1 MKVNLFCIF
10 FFIAGI
16 CAFANHPAPSDTLI
30 TVDNDTIVCKR
41 IQIEESSVSYVKAG
55 QSVEFSLDKK
65 FIKYVSTPK
74 QAEKNSTI
82 VTVGGDVIACNIV
95 EENDMVVKYRELGKS
110 AEYVLDKSQIATL
123 VRPDGNVE
131 SYAGGEFQTGRH
143 EKETSP
149 VPEKI
154 PAGTECRITTTKG
167 EVIDCK
173 IEDDNGSR
181 IKYRKQGGSIVF
193 ILPKDEM
200 ESVELSKDAGYAKQ
214 DRAKAKNANEI
225 EDYDRM
231 ENHDI
236 KTLSVVNNMAE
247 SGMVTYKDDSGRL
260 FLGDKEISKEQYMD
274 MCYSI
279 DGTLW
284 EQYLKGTEKRKAGNV
299 LLCVGSGCAIIGGIL
314 CIAAS
319 SLTIAGMV
327 NYGSYYNYYAYDS
340 RSALYISGGV
350 FTGVGCGLVIAGI
363 PVRLK
368 GKNLREKSVNAYN
381 SQLESH
387 TVASLDFGVSDAG
400 VGLALRF

>member
-10 FFIAGI
+10 FFIACI

-131 SYAGGEFQTGRH
+131 SYAGGKFQTGRH

-200 ESVELSKDAGYAKQ
+200 ESVELSKDDGYE
-214 DRAKAKNANEI
+214 R
-225 EDYDRM
+225 
-231 ENHDI
+231 
-236 KTLSVVNNMAE
+236 
-247 SGMVTYKDDSGRL
+247 
-260 FLGDKEISKEQYMD
+260 SKEVV
-274 MCYSI
+274 
-279 DGTLW
+279 
-284 EQYLKGTEKRKAGNV
+284 KTEDKDKRQENAQV
-299 LLCVGSGCAIIGGIL
+299 VD
-314 CIAAS
+314 S
-319 SLTIAGMV
+319 SYFL
-327 NYGSYYNYYAYDS
+327 SDKS
-340 RSALYISGGV
+340 
-350 FTGVGCGLVIAGI
+350 GLVSFENNK
-363 PVRLK
+363 L
-368 GKNLREKSVNAYN
+368 Y
-381 SQLESH
+381 
-387 TVASLDFGVSDAG
+387 LDV
-400 VGLALRF
+400 

>member
-1 MKVNLFCIF
+1 M
-10 FFIAGI
+10 
-16 CAFANHPAPSDTLI
+16 
-30 TVDNDTIVCKR
+30 
-41 IQIEESSVSYVKAG
+41 
-55 QSVEFSLDKK
+55 
-65 FIKYVSTPK
+65 
-74 QAEKNSTI
+74 
-82 VTVGGDVIACNIV
+82 
-95 EENDMVVKYRELGKS
+95 
-110 AEYVLDKSQIATL
+110 
-123 VRPDGNVE
+123 
-131 SYAGGEFQTGRH
+131 
-143 EKETSP
+143 
-149 VPEKI
+149 
-154 PAGTECRITTTKG
+154 
-167 EVIDCK
+167 
-173 IEDDNGSR
+173 
-181 IKYRKQGGSIVF
+181 
-193 ILPKDEM
+193 
-200 ESVELSKDAGYAKQ
+200 ELSKDAGYAKQ

-381 SQLESH
+381 SQLESR

>member
-200 ESVELSKDAGYAKQ
+200 ERVELSKDAGYERSKEVVKAEDKDKRQ
-214 DRAKAKNANEI
+214 ENAQVVDSSYFLSDKSGLVSFENNKLYLDGVRITEDEYMKMCSSMDMNLWNEYKKGKKRYKAASWILCSGSLCMLASSILFICDSYIAGGIFIGIGGVLAITSIPLYFKGNDLRVESVENYNVMKKAK
-225 EDYDRM
+225 
-231 ENHDI
+231 
-236 KTLSVVNNMAE
+236 
-247 SGMVTYKDDSGRL
+247 
-260 FLGDKEISKEQYMD
+260 
-274 MCYSI
+274 
-279 DGTLW
+279 
-284 EQYLKGTEKRKAGNV
+284 
-299 LLCVGSGCAIIGGIL
+299 
-314 CIAAS
+314 
-319 SLTIAGMV
+319 
-327 NYGSYYNYYAYDS
+327 S
-340 RSALYISGGV
+340 R
-350 FTGVGCGLVIAGI
+350 
-363 PVRLK
+363 
-368 GKNLREKSVNAYN
+368 
-381 SQLESH
+381 

>member
-82 VTVGGDVIACNIV
+82 VTVGGDVIACNIA

-200 ESVELSKDAGYAKQ
+200 ESVELSKNAGYERSKEVVKTEDKDKRQENAQVVDSSYFLSDKSGLVSFENNKLYL
-214 DRAKAKNANEI
+214 DGVRITEDEYMKMCSSMDMNLWNEYKKGKKRYKAASWILCSGSLCMLASSILFICDSYITGGIFIGIGGVLAITSIPLYFKGNDLRVESVENYNVMKKAK
-225 EDYDRM
+225 
-231 ENHDI
+231 
-236 KTLSVVNNMAE
+236 
-247 SGMVTYKDDSGRL
+247 
-260 FLGDKEISKEQYMD
+260 
-274 MCYSI
+274 
-279 DGTLW
+279 
-284 EQYLKGTEKRKAGNV
+284 
-299 LLCVGSGCAIIGGIL
+299 
-314 CIAAS
+314 
-319 SLTIAGMV
+319 
-327 NYGSYYNYYAYDS
+327 
-340 RSALYISGGV
+340 
-350 FTGVGCGLVIAGI
+350 
-363 PVRLK
+363 
-368 GKNLREKSVNAYN
+368 
-381 SQLESH
+381 SH

>member
-1 MKVNLFCIF
+1 
-10 FFIAGI
+10 
-16 CAFANHPAPSDTLI
+16 
-30 TVDNDTIVCKR
+30 
-41 IQIEESSVSYVKAG
+41 
-55 QSVEFSLDKK
+55 
-65 FIKYVSTPK
+65 
-74 QAEKNSTI
+74 
-82 VTVGGDVIACNIV
+82 
-95 EENDMVVKYRELGKS
+95 
-110 AEYVLDKSQIATL
+110 
-123 VRPDGNVE
+123 
-131 SYAGGEFQTGRH
+131 
-143 EKETSP
+143 
-149 VPEKI
+149 
-154 PAGTECRITTTKG
+154 
-167 EVIDCK
+167 
-173 IEDDNGSR
+173 
-181 IKYRKQGGSIVF
+181 
-193 ILPKDEM
+193 
-200 ESVELSKDAGYAKQ
+200 
-214 DRAKAKNANEI
+214 
-225 EDYDRM
+225 M

-381 SQLESH
+381 SQLESR

>member
-82 VTVGGDVIACNIV
+82 VTVGGDVIACNIE

-200 ESVELSKDAGYAKQ
+200 ESVELSKDAGYERSKEVVKTEDKDKRQENAQVVDSSYFLSDKSGLVSFENNKLYL
-214 DRAKAKNANEI
+214 DGVRITEDEYMKMCSSMDMNLWNEYKKGKKRYKAASWILCSGSLCMLASSILFICDSYIAGGIFIGIGGVLAITSIPLYFKGNDLRVESVENYNVMKKAK
-225 EDYDRM
+225 
-231 ENHDI
+231 
-236 KTLSVVNNMAE
+236 
-247 SGMVTYKDDSGRL
+247 
-260 FLGDKEISKEQYMD
+260 
-274 MCYSI
+274 
-279 DGTLW
+279 
-284 EQYLKGTEKRKAGNV
+284 
-299 LLCVGSGCAIIGGIL
+299 
-314 CIAAS
+314 
-319 SLTIAGMV
+319 
-327 NYGSYYNYYAYDS
+327 S
-340 RSALYISGGV
+340 R
-350 FTGVGCGLVIAGI
+350 
-363 PVRLK
+363 
-368 GKNLREKSVNAYN
+368 
-381 SQLESH
+381 

>member
-1 MKVNLFCIF
+1 MKANFFCIF

-41 IQIEESSVSYVKAG
+41 IRMEESSVRYVKAG

-82 VTVGGDVIACNIV
+82 VTSGGDVIACNIV

-131 SYAGGEFQTGRH
+131 SYAGGKFQTERH

-200 ESVELSKDAGYAKQ
+200 ESVELSKDDGYERSKEVVKTEDKDKRQENAQVVDSSYFLSDKSGLVSFENNKLYL
-214 DRAKAKNANEI
+214 DGVRITEDEYMKMCSSMDMNLWNEYKKGKKRYNAASWILCSGSLCMLASSILFICDSYITGGIFIGIGGVLAITSIPLYFKGNDLRVESVENYNVMKKAK
-225 EDYDRM
+225 
-231 ENHDI
+231 
-236 KTLSVVNNMAE
+236 
-247 SGMVTYKDDSGRL
+247 
-260 FLGDKEISKEQYMD
+260 
-274 MCYSI
+274 
-279 DGTLW
+279 
-284 EQYLKGTEKRKAGNV
+284 
-299 LLCVGSGCAIIGGIL
+299 
-314 CIAAS
+314 
-319 SLTIAGMV
+319 
-327 NYGSYYNYYAYDS
+327 
-340 RSALYISGGV
+340 
-350 FTGVGCGLVIAGI
+350 
-363 PVRLK
+363 
-368 GKNLREKSVNAYN
+368 
-381 SQLESH
+381 SH

>member
-181 IKYRKQGGSIVF
+181 IKYRKQGGGIVF

-200 ESVELSKDAGYAKQ
+200 ESVELSKDAGYERSKEVVKTEDKDKRQENAQVVDSSYFLSDKSGLVSFENNKLYL
-214 DRAKAKNANEI
+214 DGVRITEDEYMKMCSSMDMNLWNEYKKGKKRYKAASWILCSGSLCMLASSILFICDSYITGGIFIGIGGVLAITSIPLYFKGNDLRVESVENYNVMKKAK
-225 EDYDRM
+225 
-231 ENHDI
+231 
-236 KTLSVVNNMAE
+236 
-247 SGMVTYKDDSGRL
+247 
-260 FLGDKEISKEQYMD
+260 
-274 MCYSI
+274 
-279 DGTLW
+279 
-284 EQYLKGTEKRKAGNV
+284 
-299 LLCVGSGCAIIGGIL
+299 
-314 CIAAS
+314 
-319 SLTIAGMV
+319 
-327 NYGSYYNYYAYDS
+327 
-340 RSALYISGGV
+340 
-350 FTGVGCGLVIAGI
+350 
-363 PVRLK
+363 
-368 GKNLREKSVNAYN
+368 
-381 SQLESH
+381 SH